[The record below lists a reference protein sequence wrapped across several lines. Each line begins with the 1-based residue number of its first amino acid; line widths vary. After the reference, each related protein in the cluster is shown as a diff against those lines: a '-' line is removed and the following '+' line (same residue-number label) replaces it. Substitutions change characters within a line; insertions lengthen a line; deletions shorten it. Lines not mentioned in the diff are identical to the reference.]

1 MKTKGEIEAEIGQAI
16 VQFEIDYMGRGP
28 KETRAHIVE
37 DLVVVRLK
45 GVLTPAEEQ
54 LTRSLDGKELV
65 KKMRATLIDKARP
78 LLYQVVGDIT
88 GMKILDLHTDI
99 STESGERVF
108 VFSLENNLQRSLGRK
123 TESEDFPRGWFG
135 RALTSRAMGRPQK
148 RKFPVGLFYWLKF
161 RSEARVNKGGIGMNS
176 STYVITGVILILLGV
191 VGIYYIRH
199 APGTALFASMGLIA
213 GIAMIGKATKK
224 F

>member
-1 MKTKGEIEAEIGQAI
+1 MKTKGEIEAEISRAI

-28 KETRAHIVE
+28 KEARVYIVE

-54 LTRSLDGKELV
+54 LTKSIDGKDLV

-88 GMKILDLHTDI
+88 GAKILDLHTDI

-108 VFSLENNLQRSLGRK
+108 VFSLDNNLQKSL
-123 TESEDFPRGWFG
+123 
-135 RALTSRAMGRPQK
+135 
-148 RKFPVGLFYWLKF
+148 
-161 RSEARVNKGGIGMNS
+161 ARNKVS
-176 STYVITGVILILLGV
+176 
-191 VGIYYIRH
+191 
-199 APGTALFASMGLIA
+199 
-213 GIAMIGKATKK
+213 
-224 F
+224 